1 MAFSFGN
8 ASQTASSS
16 GQAQTGPDLLDIQ
29 TEALGFLAIAGEAK
43 LQLLPSPW
51 PAANLPPSTSSLMS
65 VAPKRGLV
73 AAAGPDCVILATTES
88 IRKAYEGPRIGESHT
103 RPFQAQLTLPMPMRL
118 SQVTFTADETYLI
131 LSAEVGGGLAVY
143 EVQNLMNGSQTSSF
157 EMSTNSA
164 PLRAAVPNPTPEKG
178 ELLAIVTMDG
188 KLMVANLK
196 ERNFISGAT
205 GQILK
210 EGVSCISWS
219 AKGKQLV
226 AGLIDGSAFQMT
238 PEGVAKAQIPRP
250 PDVDPGYHVSSITWL
265 ENDVFMMV
273 HNPSNIDSN
282 NAPTSL
288 FHLVT
293 RLPKSTEHIFQKL
306 ADPAPNFGLNRS
318 PPYHFL
324 LRLRDF
330 PPNLRDL
337 IIVSSTASTDIGLFT
352 RSAVPLVSD
361 KPADKVTDVF
371 TMTEMSDDSRRAQ
384 LPVNEAMEDT
394 SPIGAILDLSSR
406 ESVPRPIPSDEMD
419 ESRTPLPALLV
430 LNNEGVLASWWV
442 VYSESVRQGTSY
454 PGLVAAAA
462 SQPGGAMQPLS
473 SGQNVPSVPAFNQTF
488 GSPSNVGSAFGTTN
502 KPASSFGSGATFGG
516 QPNKPSGW
524 PNASSGPV
532 ATTGAAFGAP
542 SFGTPATPAFSG
554 PKFGTPTFGN
564 AASPAAGGVAFG
576 NSALPGSRPSPWS
589 AAGSGAPATTF
600 GQPSGLGVAGT
611 PGLGNAK
618 PSGSVFGSGASSVT
632 SATGGFAS
640 FASNGGFAAVGTS
653 QKEQGNIFA
662 TKSDSTS
669 FSLSPK
675 TADSTSSFGYNG
687 GSAAAPLGSAFGSQG
702 FTLGSTFKPDSSRKD
717 DSQGTEKAGSGS
729 FFGGGFGK
737 ALGEAQAS
745 PIISSPEATMDD
757 TTDLGQEPTVVPK
770 DTVTEPISTTEQGR
784 GQLLGTGSAI
794 AAPKFQFPTAQPKAI
809 GLGELAPKSTN
820 DTAPSSQI
828 PSSTGFSFG
837 TPVGTTE
844 SKDTTRHTKESA
856 PVSAS
861 IQSASQDAD
870 RKPRLQSSDNISP
883 NIPARAERPSVIAP
897 QESQQIGDAHAPAKG
912 QLDAPLPPDFI
923 NVSKPPATQTLNV
936 DKPQQ
941 SKSLSFQAD
950 LPPPLHVPFSPGEGP
965 SSDYSD
971 VGDQS
976 YSDDGEK
983 SGEDSAN
990 EITDAGGN
998 TPGLTPEGSFDRP
1011 NYTNRGNAPFATG
1024 PLGGH
1029 QPPSRSLFGEIGN
1042 RITPV
1047 LAPPKP
1053 GSPRSPSPIR
1063 SSVPT
1068 RLLGRPDASR
1078 SVSAPIAASKLL
1090 GAHAAPI
1097 SSNAFGNA
1105 GEFGEEEARR
1115 RTEASKKKEAEESQ
1129 ALVDIED
1136 DRMQDFLSR
1145 DVEGTTRLDEFVAH
1159 QDYVGGAD
1167 KDSIPFQVEAV
1178 YRDINSM
1185 IDTLGVNSHTVKSF
1199 TKGHTEHYKDAGRE
1213 RADLEGDETWCLGEI
1228 ENLSS
1233 IIEKDLSKEL
1243 QQGCIKDVENKLQLC
1258 SNFVKELVKLRTRT
1272 EDALIV
1278 ITSSRDQDHSNINKS
1293 QPLTAEQIAQQHDLR
1308 KDLANF
1314 QKLLGDAEEELI
1326 LLRANISS
1334 FTGSGGKS
1342 GPGPTTEAVMRTIVK
1357 MTAMA
1362 EKRSGDVDV
1371 IENQMRRL
1379 RFSSVTSNDR
1389 NSPEGSPFASP
1400 TKPAKRHTTAFT
1412 KSARP
1417 FTPDGTQRGPRALH
1431 MSLSSSTRSQN
1442 QSTPPRKKLQGFT
1455 EEDKSTIKCSFSNKK
1470 EVTDRLKVAL
1480 ERSKTRDMDPYPPW
1494 QNVLSENQLAGH
1506 SSPADE
1512 TTRPQALGSNS
1523 NSTGGPSHSPV
1534 AAVLPETRDKVG
1546 SLERLLG
1553 KGAQQTA
1560 SGTTLPH
1567 IKSNPADIKG
1577 EDLPQAEDEKD
1588 LEPTPLAVVDA
1599 VYEDDADDDLL
1610 DLGIQIGRMRITERI
1625 GGFFRPRL
1633 AQELEYSLYDT
1644 AEKAA
1649 LSPDNTSTTPSDVQ
1663 TYQYLLPSPAYIAP
1677 ASGFVF
1683 GHTDNGSSLID
1694 YLPSRLA
1701 ADRLVKQY
1709 FTVVHPVAQLLHYPS
1724 FEKEYESFW
1733 EDISLGIEPPTSVQ
1747 AIVFAAMFSGVVSMS
1762 EMIILRDFGVPKD
1775 RLIDNF
1781 KSGTETALSKS
1792 HFLRTTKVETLQ
1804 AFVMY
1809 LIPLCRAE
1817 TSRAHSVLVGAAI
1830 RMAECMGLHRDGETY
1845 GLNPIETQVRRLIWY
1860 QLCFLDIRTCEAQGP
1875 RPSIR
1880 KGDFDTRLPINVND
1894 VDLHANGKPV
1904 AGVDRWTDATFTM
1917 MRFEINEMM
1926 RLIWSERPRI
1936 ESRKSTLTNLLG
1948 KIEAFRRHLAE
1959 KYDHLVDERVP
1970 FQRFAKMV
1978 KTLLLG
1984 RLTVMVLHPYHNSV
1998 QSMMPPRLRQMLIAA
2013 ATNTVENA
2021 MWIDSVPDVRPW
2033 AWYAGAFNQYHSAF
2047 LLLLDCHFFSHGENL
2062 DRIWHCLDYV
2072 FETDPSEPREVRSR
2086 KVLCELQEK
2095 TAVYQQFRKM
2105 RASPAMLKHVGQRP
2119 PRRVDRNINSGASSI
2134 SAQHGNVA
2142 STEPSLIGKV
2152 AVPDVVFAGVSNGE
2166 ALWAL
2171 PNYGSPEGSSDSGGA
2186 PGQANPVQMQN
2197 TKMEGYSVPEI
2208 DWVSPTCTEAE
2219 LKKAYK
2225 VGALKHHPDKNAH
2238 NPDAADKFK
2247 DLSHAYEILSDPQK
2261 RQIYDQYGEEGLE
2274 GGGAGGGMNAEDL
2287 FSQFFGGGSVFG
2299 GGGGMFGGGMGQRG
2313 PPKARTIHHVH
2324 KVSLEDIY
2332 RGKVSKLALQK
2343 SVICSKC
2350 DGRGG
2355 KEGAVKKCTGCDG
2368 HGMKTMM
2375 RQMGPMIQRFQ
2386 TVCPDCNGEGE
2397 IIREKDKC
2405 KQCNGKKTV
2414 VERKVLHVHVDR
2426 GVKSGHKIEFRG
2438 EGDQTPGV
2446 QPGDVVFEIE
2456 QKPHARF
2463 QRKED
2468 DIFYSAEI
2476 DLVTALAGGNIFVE
2490 HLDERWLSVD
2500 ILPGEVINPGS
2511 VKMVR
2516 GQGMPSHRH
2525 HDFGNLYIQFD
2536 VKFPEKNWTT
2546 NPAEF
2551 DALKAILPPTVQ
2563 PVLPPA
2569 ETMTEAVDLEDVDAS
2584 QQARAAGHG
2593 MMDDDD
2599 EDGHPAG
2606 AERVQCASQ

>member
-1 MAFSFGN
+1 MSFSFGN
-8 ASQTASSS
+8 SQQAASGS
-16 GQAQTGPDLLDIQ
+16 GQAQIGPDLEEIQ

-51 PAANLPPSTSSLMS
+51 PGANLPPPTSSLMS
-65 VAPKRGLV
+65 TAPKKGLV
-73 AAAGPDCVILATTES
+73 AAAGPDCVVLATTDS

-118 SQVTFTADETYLI
+118 SQVTFTADETYLV

-210 EGVSCISWS
+210 EGVSSISWS

-238 PEGVAKAQIPRP
+238 PEGVGKAQIPKP
-250 PDVDPGYHVSSITWL
+250 PGVEPGYHVSSITWL

-282 NAPTSL
+282 DAPTSI

-293 RLPKSTEHIFQKL
+293 RKPKSTEHIFQKL
-306 ADPAPNFGLNRS
+306 ADPSPNFGLNRS

-384 LPVNEAMEDT
+384 LPVNEEMQDT

-406 ESVPRPIPSDEMD
+406 ESVARPIPGDEMD

-430 LNNEGVLASWWV
+430 LNNEGVLASWWI

-462 SQPGGAMQPLS
+462 SQPGGTM
-473 SGQNVPSVPAFNQTF
+473 GQNAPSAPAFNQAF
-488 GSPSNVGSAFGTTN
+488 GSPSNVGSAFGATS
-502 KPASSFGSGATFGG
+502 KPGPSFGSGTAFGS
-516 QPNKPSGW
+516 QPNKASGW
-524 PNASSGPV
+524 PNASSGPA
-532 ATTGAAFGAP
+532 ATSGGAFGAP
-542 SFGTPATPAFSG
+542 SFGSPATPALGG
-554 PKFGTPTFGN
+554 PKFGAPAFGS
-564 AASPAAGGVAFG
+564 AASPTAGGVAFG

-589 AAGSGAPATTF
+589 TAGSGAPATTF
-600 GQPSGLGVAGT
+600 GQPSGLGAAGT

-618 PSGSVFGSGASSVT
+618 PPGSVFGSGSSAAAP
-632 SATGGFAS
+632 ATGGFAS
-640 FASNGGFAAVGTS
+640 FASTGGFAAVGTS
-653 QKEQGNIFA
+653 QKDQGNIFA
-662 TKSDSTS
+662 TKSDSAS

-675 TADSTSSFGYNG
+675 TVDSTSSFGFNG
-687 GSAAAPLGSAFGSQG
+687 GSAAAPAGNTFGSQG
-702 FTLGSTFKPDSSRKD
+702 FTLGSTFKADNSRKD

-737 ALGEAQAS
+737 ALGEAKVS
-745 PIISSPEATMDD
+745 PITSSPEATMDD
-757 TTDLGQEPTVVPK
+757 TTEVGQEPAVVPK
-770 DTVTEPISTTEQGR
+770 NNVTESISTTQKGG
-784 GQLLGTGSAI
+784 GQPLGAEPAI
-794 AAPKFQFPTAQPKAI
+794 NAPKLQFPTAQPKAI
-809 GLGELAPKSTN
+809 GLGESAPN
-820 DTAPSSQI
+820 AQAPSSAGFSFGRPAETAESKTAQA

-837 TPVGTTE
+837 TRVETTE
-844 SKDTTRHTKESA
+844 SKDAAKQTKETA
-856 PVSAS
+856 PVSAP
-861 IQSASQDAD
+861 AEDT
-870 RKPRLQSSDNISP
+870 KPRLQSSGFISP
-883 NIPARAERPSVIAP
+883 KLPDMPKAERPPVVAL
-897 QESQQIGDAHAPAKG
+897 QESQPTG
-912 QLDAPLPPDFI
+912 DAPLPPDFI
-923 NVSKPPATQTLNV
+923 NVPKPPATKALDV
-936 DKPQQ
+936 DKPKQ
-941 SKSLSFQAD
+941 SQSLSD
-950 LPPPLHVPFSPGEGP
+950 LAPPLHVPFSPGEGP
-965 SSDYSD
+965 GSDYSD

-976 YSDDGEK
+976 YSDDEEK

-990 EITDAGGN
+990 EIVNEGGN
-998 TPGLTPEGSFDRP
+998 TPGLTPESSFDKP
-1011 NYTNRGNAPFATG
+1011 NHTNRGNASFAAG
-1024 PLGGH
+1024 PLSGH

-1042 RITPV
+1042 RNTPV

-1063 SSVPT
+1063 SSVPS

-1097 SSNAFGNA
+1097 SSNAFGNV

-1185 IDTLGVNSHTVKSF
+1185 IDTLGVNSHTVRSF

-1243 QQGCIKDVENKLQLC
+1243 QQGCIKDIDNKLQLC

-1278 ITSSRDQDHSNINKS
+1278 ITSSRDQDHTNVNKA

-1314 QKLLGDAEEELI
+1314 QKLLGEAEEELI

-1334 FTGSGGKS
+1334 FTGAGGKS

-1371 IENQMRRL
+1371 IENQMRKL

-1400 TKPAKRHTTAFT
+1400 TKPTKRHNTAFA
-1412 KSARP
+1412 KSGRP
-1417 FTPDGTQRGPRALH
+1417 FTPDGTQKGSRALH

-1442 QSTPPRKKLQGFT
+1442 QPTPPRRKLEGFT
-1455 EEDKSTIKCSFSNKK
+1455 EEDKSTIKYSFSRKR

-1480 ERSKTRDMDPYPPW
+1480 ERSKTRTVHTLILDMDHPW
-1494 QNVLSENQLAGH
+1494 QNVPSGSQLTGDP
-1506 SSPADE
+1506 PADE
-1512 TTRPQALGSNS
+1512 TARLQTPSSNS
-1523 NSTGGPSHSPV
+1523 NSAAGPSNNPV
-1534 AAVLPETRDKVG
+1534 AAVPTGTRVRRRNRMITSCLECRRRKLKCDKSHPCVNCTKGQRDCIFLAPALDQASQLKLTEIKDKVG
-1546 SLERLLG
+1546 SLERLLEE
-1553 KGAQQTA
+1553 GAQQAT
-1560 SGTTLPH
+1560 SRTGLPH
-1567 IKSNPADIKG
+1567 EGNPSDIKD

-1610 DLGIQIGRMRITERI
+1610 DLGIQIGRMRITERL

-1633 AQELEYSLYDT
+1633 AQELQYTLHEEMKTESN
-1644 AEKAA
+1644 
-1649 LSPDNTSTTPSDVQ
+1649 SPDSIDSTPPGVQ

-1677 ASGFVF
+1677 ASGFIF
-1683 GHTDNGSSLID
+1683 GHTDKGSSLID
-1694 YLPSRLA
+1694 YLPTRLA
-1701 ADRLVKQY
+1701 ADRLVEQY
-1709 FTVVHPVAQLLHYPS
+1709 FTAVHPVAQILHHPS
-1724 FEKEYESFW
+1724 FEKVYENFW
-1733 EDISLGIEPPTSVQ
+1733 EDVTLGIEPPASMQ

-1762 EMIILRDFGVPKD
+1762 ETVILGDFGMPKD

-1781 KSGTETALSKS
+1781 KSGTEAALSRS

-1817 TSRAHSVLVGAAI
+1817 ISRAHSVLVGAAI
-1830 RMAECMGLHRDGETY
+1830 RMAECMGLHRDGEAY

-1880 KGDFDTRLPINVND
+1880 KGDFDTRLPTNANG
-1894 VDLHANGKPV
+1894 VDLHADGKP
-1904 AGVDRWTDATFTM
+1904 ATGVDCWVDVTFTT

-1926 RLIWSERPRI
+1926 RLIWSERPRVQA
-1936 ESRKSTLTNLLG
+1936 RRSTLTNLLG

-1959 KYDHLVDERVP
+1959 KYDHLIDERIP

-1984 RLTVMVLHPYHNSV
+1984 RLTIMVLHPYHNAA
-1998 QSMMPPRLRQMLIAA
+1998 QNMLPPRLRRMLIDA
-2013 ATNTVENA
+2013 ATNTIENA
-2021 MWIDSVPDVRPW
+2021 MWIESMLDMRPW
-2033 AWYAGAFNQYHSAF
+2033 AWYAGAFNQHHAAF
-2047 LLLLDCHFFSHGENL
+2047 LLLWDSHFSSHDENL
-2062 DRIWHCLDYV
+2062 DRIWRCMDYV
-2072 FETDPSEPREVRSR
+2072 FETDPSKSREEKAL
-2086 KVLCELQEK
+2086 KVLGELQEK
-2095 TAVYQQFRKM
+2095 TLVYQQFRKM
-2105 RASPAMLKHVGQRP
+2105 RASPAMLNHARQRSP
-2119 PRRVDRNINSGASSI
+2119 QPADRSLYPTASLVT
-2134 SAQHGNVA
+2134 AQPGDAMN
-2142 STEPSLIGKV
+2142 TEPTSIGKV
-2152 AVPDVVFAGVSNGE
+2152 AAPDVVFAGVSNGE

-2171 PNYGSPEGSSDSGGA
+2171 PNYGSPEGSSDSGGI
-2186 PGQANPVQMQN
+2186 PGQANPVQLQGPQ
-2197 TKMEGYSVPEI
+2197 MEGSMPEI
-2208 DWVSPTCTEAE
+2208 DW
-2219 LKKAYK
+2219 
-2225 VGALKHHPDKNAH
+2225 
-2238 NPDAADKFK
+2238 DA
-2247 DLSHAYEILSDPQK
+2247 
-2261 RQIYDQYGEEGLE
+2261 
-2274 GGGAGGGMNAEDL
+2274 
-2287 FSQFFGGGSVFG
+2287 
-2299 GGGGMFGGGMGQRG
+2299 
-2313 PPKARTIHHVH
+2313 
-2324 KVSLEDIY
+2324 
-2332 RGKVSKLALQK
+2332 
-2343 SVICSKC
+2343 
-2350 DGRGG
+2350 
-2355 KEGAVKKCTGCDG
+2355 
-2368 HGMKTMM
+2368 
-2375 RQMGPMIQRFQ
+2375 
-2386 TVCPDCNGEGE
+2386 
-2397 IIREKDKC
+2397 
-2405 KQCNGKKTV
+2405 
-2414 VERKVLHVHVDR
+2414 
-2426 GVKSGHKIEFRG
+2426 
-2438 EGDQTPGV
+2438 
-2446 QPGDVVFEIE
+2446 
-2456 QKPHARF
+2456 
-2463 QRKED
+2463 
-2468 DIFYSAEI
+2468 
-2476 DLVTALAGGNIFVE
+2476 
-2490 HLDERWLSVD
+2490 
-2500 ILPGEVINPGS
+2500 
-2511 VKMVR
+2511 
-2516 GQGMPSHRH
+2516 
-2525 HDFGNLYIQFD
+2525 FD
-2536 VKFPEKNWTT
+2536 VLFPP
-2546 NPAEF
+2546 NPSGE
-2551 DALKAILPPTVQ
+2551 
-2563 PVLPPA
+2563 
-2569 ETMTEAVDLEDVDAS
+2569 
-2584 QQARAAGHG
+2584 
-2593 MMDDDD
+2593 MM
-2599 EDGHPAG
+2599 
-2606 AERVQCASQ
+2606 Q